1 MKWIKYL
8 FGNAEVKL
16 SWSEANEDIAK
27 AEANNGEYT
36 IDDDG
41 QPKPVAEP
49 TTEDILNAMLGVTE

>member
-8 FGNAEVKL
+8 YNGAEVSMGWNAE
-16 SWSEANEDIAK
+16 NEKIAK
-27 AEANNGEYT
+27 AEADNGEYT

>member
-8 FGNAEVKL
+8 YNGAEV
-16 SWSEANEDIAK
+16 SMGWNDENEKIAK
-27 AEANNGEYT
+27 AEADNGEYT